1 MGVIS
6 ILLGIIAIIAF
17 TGAGAALGNAYIG
30 ATSHISNSFTA
41 LEGVANVSNTTV
53 MIAFIGVFFFIGL
66 LIGMTLIMLGINHNK
81 LVKIQKRVRR
91 L

>member
-17 TGAGAALGNAYIG
+17 TGAGAVLGNFYIG
-30 ATSHISNSFTA
+30 ATDKISSHFTA
-41 LEGVANVSNTTV
+41 MQTSISNTTI
-53 MIAFIGVFFFIGL
+53 MAIFIGVFFFIGL
-66 LIGMTLIMLGINHNK
+66 LIGITLIMLGLNYNK
-81 LVKIQKRVRR
+81 LCKIQKRVRR

>member
-17 TGAGAALGNAYIG
+17 TGAGAVLGNAYIG
-30 ATSHISNSFTA
+30 AAGKISSAFTA
-41 LEGVANVSNTTV
+41 LESSLSNTTV
-53 MIAFIGVFFFIGL
+53 MAIFIAVFFFIGL
-66 LIGMTLIMLGINHNK
+66 LIGMTLIMLGLNYNK
-81 LVKIQKRVRR
+81 LCKIQKRVRR